1 MNHILFPPYHYIGKQ
16 LNGEKEMKTKLFEID
31 LIDRFSSHDVF
42 WLYYFKPLV
51 VCAGLTFAIISLSLL
66 IIMLLT

>member
-1 MNHILFPPYHYIGKQ
+1 
-16 LNGEKEMKTKLFEID
+16 MKTKLFEID